1 MNSAELDKALTP
13 SPPHDYGTIPTGS
26 VGLDVLLGGGW
37 PVQGVSE
44 IYGHPTS
51 GRSTLLY
58 YAIAAAQ
65 KRGLDPVG
73 LIDGAKQFNLE
84 YAEDI
89 GVDLSSL
96 ILAASTELVSSLAD
110 ICPLLVIDELAS
122 TDLPYG
128 LYAPQATVIYTL
140 QMRTDLNSGRNI
152 VSGHHLAPC
161 TRVKLRAS
169 FEGHGNLHTQRTS
182 VIAEVVKSR
191 QIPQPANRGEIGGC
205 HFEISAAGID
215 QEQEILLMSSARNL
229 VERRGNWYYLDG
241 KPMGGHP
248 GWVSAS
254 AWLRDNPYERMY
266 LEDRLRSERS

>member
-1 MNSAELDKALTP
+1 MNNAELNFALGYTP
-13 SPPHDYGTIPTGS
+13 PQTYGTIPTGS

-58 YAIAAAQ
+58 YAIASAQ
-65 KRGLDPVG
+65 LRGLDPVG
-73 LIDGAKQFNLE
+73 LIDRAKQFNLE
-84 YAEDI
+84 YAEEI

-96 ILAASTELVSSLAD
+96 ILAASSELVSSLVD
-110 ICPLLVIDELAS
+110 VCPLIVIDDLAP

-128 LYAPQATVIYTL
+128 LYAPGSTVIYTL
-140 QMRTDLNSGRNI
+140 QTRKDLDSGRN
-152 VSGHHLAPC
+152 VTSGHHLAPC

-169 FEGHGNLHTQRTS
+169 FQGHGNLHTQRQS
-182 VIAEVVKSR
+182 VIAEVIKSR
-191 QIPQPANRGEIGGC
+191 QLPGPTHRGEIGGC
-205 HFEISAAGID
+205 HFEISSAGID
-215 QEQEILLMSSARNL
+215 QEQEILLTASAHCL

-241 KPMGGHP
+241 KPMGDHP